1 MNTVFKNIYPRQV
14 WTNNN
19 YNPAPCQCEKGNNF
33 YPPINND
40 ERFGGFLLPFVAG
53 AAISAPFWLAAG
65 SNKSQQVYYPYP
77 PQQYPYYPVY
87 MNNNYPGPNP
97 QYIKKI

>member
-14 WTNNN
+14 WTNQN
-19 YNPAPCQCEKGNNF
+19 YNNPCPCVNNQVL
-33 YPPINND
+33 NKND

-65 SNKSQQVYYPYP
+65 SNKPQQVYYPYP

-97 QYIKKI
+97 QYVKKI

>member
-1 MNTVFKNIYPRQV
+1 MNTMFKNIYPKQI
-14 WTNNN
+14 WTNSQINNN
-19 YNPAPCQCEKGNNF
+19 YDFPNCSCPNNH
-33 YPPINND
+33 ND

-65 SNKSQQVYYPYP
+65 NNRPQNNFYPYL

-87 MNNNYPGPNP
+87 MNNNYPMPNP
-97 QYIKKI
+97 QFIKNI

>member
-1 MNTVFKNIYPRQV
+1 MNTVFKNIYPKQV
-14 WTNNN
+14 WTNEN
-19 YNPAPCQCEKGNNF
+19 YPKCNYVVN
-33 YPPINND
+33 NND

-65 SNKSQQVYYPYP
+65 NNKSQNNYYPYP
-77 PQQYPYYPVY
+77 VQQYPYYPVY
-87 MNNNYPGPNP
+87 MNNYPVPNP

>member
-14 WTNNN
+14 WTNTN
-19 YNPAPCQCEKGNNF
+19 YNPSPCGCINNQVL
-33 YPPINND
+33 NKND
-40 ERFGGFLLPFVAG
+40 ERFGGFLIPFVAG

-65 SNKSQQVYYPYP
+65 SNKAQNNYYPYP
-77 PQQYPYYPVY
+77 PQPYPYYPVY

-97 QYIKKI
+97 QYVKNI